1 MNHLARNQNKPARAG
16 FTLIELLVVIA
27 IIAIL
32 ASLLVPALSSAKERS
47 KRASCLNNQRQF
59 LIAVH
64 LYAGDNDEKIPPGG
78 TDNKNQ
84 EDTHTPVFSNAMKTN
99 ILRYAS
105 ELKSLDCPN
114 LAKWMEKR
122 EGWRIQE
129 DYGIAV
135 GYHYLGGHPGTPWEA
150 VTGTTNQWISPHR
163 TDQDPTLVLLADLNI
178 YAYSFQRILAPHS
191 SHGPVVRDEAYFNDN
206 DNAYQQKPPDI
217 GAQGGNIGLLDGSS
231 SWRDIKRMRIYR
243 ASHLWGDDGAF
254 GYW

>member
-1 MNHLARNQNKPARAG
+1 MPLNFRDRRRTVGYG

-32 ASLLVPALSSAKERS
+32 AGLLLPALSNAKERS
-47 KRASCLNNQRQF
+47 KRVSCLNNQRQF

-64 LYAGDNDEKIPPGG
+64 LYAGDNDEKLPAGG

-84 EDTHTPVFSNAMKTN
+84 QDTHTPVFSTEMKTN

-114 LAKWMEKR
+114 LAPWMEKR

-135 GYHYLGGHPGTPWEA
+135 GYHYLAGHPGTPWDP
-150 VTGTTNQWISPHR
+150 VPGTTNQWISPQKS
-163 TDQDPTLVLLADLNI
+163 DDNPTLPILADLNI
-178 YAYSFQRILAPHS
+178 YAYSFQRILAPHTS
-191 SHGPVVRDEAYFNDN
+191 RGPIVKDEAYFNAN

-217 GAQGGNIGLLDGSS
+217 GAQGGNVGLLDGSS
-231 SWRDIKRMRIYR
+231 SWRDIKRMKIYR
-243 ASHLWGDDGAF
+243 ASHLWDNDGAF